1 MTKEQ
6 EEQFLKEQKR
16 VFDWMFKAQEEM
28 LKQRGY
34 SCNDDGTRTLVIDL
48 SSNKE

>member
-6 EEQFLKEQKR
+6 EEQFLKEQKM

-28 LKQRGY
+28 LRQRGY
-34 SCNDDGTRTLVIDL
+34 SCNDNRQRTLVIDL
-48 SSNKE
+48 SSDKE